1 MKQEELQNNRKDYEY
16 GCKKVSVVDSHNY
29 VLPIWAEYCAK
40 EKIEY
45 RLITLDYHADTM
57 PCYNRYSFN
66 MQSINASVDHN
77 EEKERI
83 YNRYVK
89 EPYNIKNIEEMTAKY
104 VYHDEHIMT
113 AWNLGYLSEIFC
125 ICKEKD
131 VISKGIEHYL
141 VMNSKTTK
149 EDLFEFCKE
158 ATKERYI
165 LDIDLD
171 YFTSKS
177 VFEVIKWMIIELI
190 KDAEII
196 TIAREKRYFD
206 YCKDK
211 TETEWTN
218 EIALK
223 STLELIEKICT
234 TREQC

>member
-29 VLPIWAEYCAK
+29 VLPIWAEYC
-40 EKIEY
+40 
-45 RLITLDYHADTM
+45 
-57 PCYNRYSFN
+57 
-66 MQSINASVDHN
+66 
-77 EEKERI
+77 
-83 YNRYVK
+83 VK
-89 EPYNIKNIEEMTAKY
+89 DPYNIKNIEEMTAKY

-149 EDLFEFCKE
+149 EDLLEFCKE
-158 ATKERYI
+158 ATKERYS

-177 VFEVIKWMIIELI
+177 VFEVSKWMIIELV

-196 TIAREKRYFD
+196 TIAREKWYFD

-223 STLELIEKICT
+223 SILELIEKICT
-234 TREQC
+234 TRE